1 VFPPIFEDAQDRKM
15 AEKIG
20 LLAEGGK
27 RHCMQNERPGRTI
40 QTTALVHEAYLRL
53 IDVDNVDDP
62 WALISNPDFSSGWSG
77 TVICPVTCQV
87 GGSWLLV
94 APLLTSVR
102 WPPTYHKG
110 R

>member
-1 VFPPIFEDAQDRKM
+1 M

-77 TVICPVTCQV
+77 GTVICPVTCQV